1 MGYLIN
7 TEFISKKIIIPEAD
21 VQVMDSA
28 PYTILDYSGNGFIQC
43 LTCAV
48 TVDINQTATYDGF
61 DHLYLRT
68 KPSASVRLGVY
79 DELNYP
85 LETNYLACLNINMS
99 HPPNR
104 FGVAQ
109 KLSTGLALEFGSP
122 ITQGD
127 GDLIVFLQ
135 YRIINL

>member
-7 TEFISKKIIIPEAD
+7 TEFISKRIIIPEAD
-21 VQVMDSA
+21 VQIMDTT
-28 PYTILDYSGNGFIQC
+28 PYTILDYSGSGYIQT

-48 TVDINQTATYDGF
+48 TPDSNQTAPYTGF
-61 DHLYLRT
+61 DHLYLRNQ
-68 KPSASVRLGVY
+68 PSAADRLGIY
-79 DELNYP
+79 DEIVLP
-85 LETNYLACLNINMS
+85 LSFGYLSSLIINMI

-104 FGVAQ
+104 FGTIKKIAN
-109 KLSTGLALEFGSP
+109 GLALEFNLP
-122 ITQGD
+122 ITAGD